1 MQEKIN
7 ELKDYAELAQAS
19 YFYFDL
25 EDCILQEN
33 ETIITLNEL
42 LNLSY
47 NGKIAGKKEKVGQ
60 KYSFISKGELNGE
73 FGELQTKNFIQR
85 YEVQFHQPNTT
96 SGFSATL
103 FYDKQKDEFIVGFR
117 GTEGFWNIDTM
128 QDITLSLNGNIQSS
142 SLLEFLEQVN
152 KIIKNKHK
160 RIIFVGHSLGG
171 YLAQMALIYCDIKY
185 KDKLSFSPNEVY
197 TFNAPSVYGW
207 NFPNIAI
214 NPNTI
219 KIMQDLLGK
228 YTIDVSEKI
237 THFEYFLSLIATI
250 MQETNGILEEL
261 GDNYY
266 ASYKAP
272 TISQT
277 KIIDFIL
284 KAQEKEKYILILD
297 KNDFNKYRKDCSFIN
312 NQENLAHK
320 IAIGEFRI
328 FIVVYKD
335 MKCLE
340 NINNITKI
348 YGYNS
353 KSYKIKDQIWDE
365 QYLGG
370 VCKISQALYFNG
382 KAKIGII

>member
-25 EDCILQEN
+25 EDYILQEN

-60 KYSFISKGELNGE
+60 KYSFISKGKLNGE

-103 FYDKQKDEFIVGFR
+103 FYDKEKDEFIVGFR
-117 GTEGFWNIDTM
+117 GTETDNFISSIQDIV

-142 SLLEFLEQVN
+142 FLLEFLEQVN

-197 TFNAPSVYGW
+197 TFNSPSVYGW
-207 NFPNIAI
+207 NFPNIA
-214 NPNTI
+214 
-219 KIMQDLLGK
+219 
-228 YTIDVSEKI
+228 
-237 THFEYFLSLIATI
+237 
-250 MQETNGILEEL
+250 
-261 GDNYY
+261 
-266 ASYKAP
+266 
-272 TISQT
+272 
-277 KIIDFIL
+277 
-284 KAQEKEKYILILD
+284 
-297 KNDFNKYRKDCSFIN
+297 
-312 NQENLAHK
+312 
-320 IAIGEFRI
+320 
-328 FIVVYKD
+328 
-335 MKCLE
+335 
-340 NINNITKI
+340 
-348 YGYNS
+348 
-353 KSYKIKDQIWDE
+353 
-365 QYLGG
+365 
-370 VCKISQALYFNG
+370 
-382 KAKIGII
+382 